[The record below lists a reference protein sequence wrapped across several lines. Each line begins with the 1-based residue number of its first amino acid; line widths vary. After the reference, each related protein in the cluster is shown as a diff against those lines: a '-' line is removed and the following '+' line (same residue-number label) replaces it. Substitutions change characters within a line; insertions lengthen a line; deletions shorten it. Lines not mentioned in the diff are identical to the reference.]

1 MAIQISPGV
10 NTTEID
16 LTTVVPSVLTTAGAF
31 AGDFQW
37 GPANHIMLI
46 DSETTLVNTFGPP
59 DANSATAFFTAA
71 NFLAYGNNLNVVRA
85 VNASGTNQSNNA
97 LTLTG
102 SGGIQI
108 ANEDA
113 YLTNYINGS
122 ANTYGAFAARY
133 AGTLG
138 NSIQVS
144 VCDSSSNSSNF
155 NGWQYKSLFTSA
167 PGTSAFASQVNAS
180 NDEIHIVV
188 SDVGGLI
195 TGNAGQVL
203 ETFGFVSK
211 GFDATIN
218 GNSNYWKQVIFN
230 NSKYIYAMDPPEYSA
245 THATWGSTTA
255 NTSFVQLSTV
265 ENAFLSGGSNP
276 KPADS
281 ALETAFGLFA
291 NKEHIDISLVLTGD
305 ADSTVQNYIY
315 SNIISTRQDCVGFFS
330 PPSANVVQ
338 NYGNEASSVVN
349 YFQNVLNI
357 SSSYIVADS
366 NWKYQFDKYNN
377 VYRWIPLNGDI
388 AGLCVNTDAVADPWF
403 SPAGFNRGNIKNAIK
418 LAWNP
423 TKPSR
428 DVLYAA
434 GINPIVSFPG
444 QGIVLYGDK
453 TLQSKPSAF
462 DRINVRRLFLVLEK
476 AISTAAQYSLFE
488 FNDSFTQAQFVNLVT
503 PFLRDVQG
511 RRGITN
517 FYVQCDSTNNTP
529 QVINAN
535 QFVGSIYVVP
545 NRSTNFIQL
554 NFVAVDTG
562 VDFSTVVG
570 SV

>member
-1 MAIQISPGV
+1 MYKRQA
-10 NTTEID
+10 N
-16 LTTVVPSVLTTAGAF
+16 TVV
-31 AGDFQW
+31 
-37 GPANHIMLI
+37 
-46 DSETTLVNTFGPP
+46 
-59 DANSATAFFTAA
+59 
-71 NFLAYGNNLNVVRA
+71 NN
-85 VNASGTNQSNNA
+85 
-97 LTLTG
+97 
-102 SGGIQI
+102 
-108 ANEDA
+108 
-113 YLTNYINGS
+113 
-122 ANTYGAFAARY
+122 
-133 AGTLG
+133 
-138 NSIQVS
+138 
-144 VCDSSSNSSNF
+144 
-155 NGWQYKSLFTSA
+155 
-167 PGTSAFASQVNAS
+167 
-180 NDEIHIVV
+180 
-188 SDVGGLI
+188 
-195 TGNAGQVL
+195 
-203 ETFGFVSK
+203 
-211 GFDATIN
+211 
-218 GNSNYWKQVIFN
+218 
-230 NSKYIYAMDPPEYSA
+230 
-245 THATWGSTTA
+245 WGS
-255 NTSFVQLSTV
+255 
-265 ENAFLSGGSNP
+265 
-276 KPADS
+276 
-281 ALETAFGLFA
+281 
-291 NKEHIDISLVLTGD
+291 
-305 ADSTVQNYIY
+305 
-315 SNIISTRQDCVGFFS
+315 
-330 PPSANVVQ
+330 
-338 NYGNEASSVVN
+338 EASAVTN
-349 YFQNVLNI
+349 YFQSTLNI
-357 SSSYIVADS
+357 QSSYLVADS

-403 SPAGFNRGNIKNAIK
+403 SPAGFNRGAIKNAIK

-423 TKPSR
+423 TKPAR
-428 DVLYAA
+428 DTLYAA

-476 AISTAAQYSLFE
+476 AISTAARYSLFE

>member
-10 NTTEID
+10 KTTEID

-37 GPANHIMLI
+37 GPANKIMLV
-46 DSETTLVNTFGPP
+46 DSETTLVNTYGPP

-71 NFLAYGNNLNVVRA
+71 NFLAYGNNLNIVRA
-85 VNASGTNQSNNA
+85 VGALSNNA
-97 LTLTG
+97 VQNSSSPG
-102 SGGIQI
+102 VQI
-108 ANEDA
+108 LNEEI
-113 YLTNYINGS
+113 YLVNYLNGS
-122 ANTYGAFAARY
+122 ANSYGSFAARY
-133 AGTLG
+133 PGTLG

-144 VCDSSSNSSNF
+144 VCDTSTQFSS
-155 NGWQYKSLFTSA
+155 WQYKSLFSSA
-167 PGTSAFASQVNAS
+167 PGTSASVAQVGGSQ
-180 NDEIHIVV
+180 DEMHIVV
-188 SDVGGLI
+188 ADVGGLI
-195 TGNAGQVL
+195 TGNSGQVL

-211 GFDATIN
+211 AGDAQIN
-218 GNSNYWKQVIFN
+218 GNSNYWKQVIFDT
-230 NSKYIYAMDPPEYSA
+230 SQYIYAMDPPEYSA
-245 THATWGSTTA
+245 THATWGSNSA
-255 NTSFVQLSTV
+255 NTTFVQLSNV
-265 ENAFLSGGSNP
+265 ENAFLSLGTNP
-276 KPADS
+276 KPSDANI
-281 ALETAFGLFA
+281 ETAYGLFA

-305 ADSTVQNYIY
+305 ANNTVQNYVY

-330 PPSANVVQ
+330 PPANTVV
-338 NYGNEASSVVN
+338 NNWGSEASAVTN
-349 YFQNVLNI
+349 YFQSTLNI
-357 SSSYIVADS
+357 QSSYLVADS

-403 SPAGFNRGNIKNAIK
+403 SPAGFNRGAIKNAIK

-423 TKPSR
+423 TKPAR
-428 DVLYAA
+428 DTLYAA

-476 AISTAAQYSLFE
+476 AISTAARYSLFE

>member
-10 NTTEID
+10 ITTEID

-37 GPANHIMLI
+37 GPANHIMLV

-85 VNASGTNQSNNA
+85 VGALSNNA
-97 LTLTG
+97 VQNSSSPG
-102 SGGIQI
+102 VQI
-108 ANEDA
+108 INEEV
-113 YLTNYINGS
+113 YLVNYFNGS
-122 ANTYGAFAARY
+122 ANSYGSFAARY
-133 AGTLG
+133 PGTLG

-144 VCDSSSNSSNF
+144 VCDTSTQFSS
-155 NGWQYKSLFTSA
+155 WQYKSLFSSA
-167 PGTSAFASQVNAS
+167 PGTSASVAQVGGSQ
-180 NDEIHIVV
+180 DEMHIVV
-188 SDVGGLI
+188 ADVGGLI
-195 TGNAGQVL
+195 TGNSGQVL

-211 GFDATIN
+211 AGDAQIN
-218 GNSNYWKQVIFN
+218 GNSNYWKQVIFDR
-230 NSKYIYAMDPPEYSA
+230 SQYIYAMDPPEYSA
-245 THATWGSTTA
+245 THATWGSNSA
-255 NTSFVQLSTV
+255 NTTFVQLSNV
-265 ENAFLSGGSNP
+265 ENAFLSLGTNP
-276 KPADS
+276 KPSDANIEN
-281 ALETAFGLFA
+281 AYGLFA

-305 ADSTVQNYIY
+305 ANNTVQNYVY

-330 PPSANVVQ
+330 PPANTVV
-338 NYGNEASSVVN
+338 NNWGSEASAVTN
-349 YFQNVLNI
+349 YFQSTLNI
-357 SSSYIVADS
+357 QSSYLVADS

-403 SPAGFNRGNIKNAIK
+403 SPAGFNRGAIKNAIK

-423 TKPSR
+423 TKPAR
-428 DVLYAA
+428 DTLYAA

-476 AISTAAQYSLFE
+476 AISTAARYSLFE

>member
-37 GPANHIMLI
+37 GPANHIMLV
-46 DSETTLVNTFGPP
+46 DSETTLVNTFGSP

-85 VNASGTNQSNNA
+85 VNALSNNA
-97 LTLTG
+97 IG
-102 SGGIQI
+102 ISGGTPVQI
-108 ANEDA
+108 LNEDI
-113 YLTNYINGS
+113 YLANYFNNNANSYGS
-122 ANTYGAFAARY
+122 FAARY
-133 AGTLG
+133 PGTLG

-144 VCDSSSNSSNF
+144 VCDTSSQFSS
-155 NGWQYKSLFTSA
+155 WQYKSLFTSA
-167 PGTSAFASQVNAS
+167 PGTSASVAQVGGSQ
-180 NDEIHIVV
+180 DEMHIVV
-188 SDVGGLI
+188 ADVGGVI
-195 TGNAGQVL
+195 TGNSGQIL
-203 ETFGFVSK
+203 ETFAFVSK
-211 GFDATIN
+211 ASDAQIN
-218 GNSNYWKQVIFN
+218 GNSNYWKQVIFDK
-230 NSKYIYAMDPPEYSA
+230 SQYIYAMDPPEYSA
-245 THATWGSTTA
+245 THATWGTASA
-255 NTSFVQLSTV
+255 NTTYVQLSNV
-265 ENAFLSGGSNP
+265 ENSFLSLGTNP
-276 KPADS
+276 KPTDANI
-281 ALETAFGLFA
+281 ETAYGLFA

-305 ADSTVQNYIY
+305 ANNTVQNYIY

-330 PPSANVVQ
+330 PPQANVV
-338 NYGNEASSVVN
+338 NNWGNEATAVTN

-357 SSSYIVADS
+357 SSSYVVADS

-377 VYRWIPLNGDI
+377 VYRWIPMNGDI

-403 SPAGFNRGNIKNAIK
+403 SPAGFNRGAIKNAIK

-423 TKPSR
+423 TKPAR

-453 TLQSKPSAF
+453 TLQAKPSAF

-488 FNDSFTQAQFVNLVT
+488 FNDTFTQAQFVNLVT